1 MGGDLEHG
9 TRGLIAAA
17 DEAVSAAALCKKFGD
32 RLALDDVALS
42 VRKGELFSL
51 LGPSGC
57 GKTTL
62 LRIIAGFEQPDSGEV
77 RIDGRSMSGVP
88 ARLRPTNMVFQQI
101 ALFPHLNVFD
111 NIAFG
116 LRLKGRSSAEVRRRV
131 GEMLDLVRLPGD
143 ELRRPEQL
151 SGGQRQR
158 VALARA
164 MINRPSVLLLDE
176 PLSALDLKL
185 RIQMQAELRRLH
197 RETGATFVFVTHD
210 QGEAFAISDRIAVM
224 DKGRLVQVGSPA
236 ELYERP
242 NSSFVARFIGH
253 TNLLEGPVV
262 QRAADHCVV
271 ECGGVRLIVSTGSAS
286 QGVDGSLAVALRF
299 ERISLRPGGGP
310 LPERNACSG
319 NVIDVAYLGAVVRT
333 TIRTA
338 GGLELTAD
346 IPAASAR
353 MVALGEQISLAWS
366 DEDYVVLQH

>member
-9 TRGLIAAA
+9 ARGLNATAE
-17 DEAVSAAALCKKFGD
+17 EAVSVSALCKRFGD
-32 RLALDDVALS
+32 RMALDDVALS

-62 LRIIAGFEQPDSGEV
+62 LRIIAGFEWPDSGEV
-77 RIDGRSMSGVP
+77 RIDGRSMAGVP

-101 ALFPHLNVFD
+101 ALFPHLNVFE

-116 LRLKGRSSAEVRRRV
+116 LRLQGLSGAEVRRRV

-143 ELRRPEQL
+143 DLRRPEQL

-176 PLSALDLKL
+176 PLNALDLKL
-185 RIQMQAELRRLH
+185 RIRMQAELRRLH

-224 DKGRLVQVGSPA
+224 ENGRPIQVGSPA

-242 NSSFVARFIGH
+242 NSRFVARFIGH
-253 TNLLEGPVV
+253 ANLLEGPAVG
-262 QRAADHCVV
+262 RPAD
-271 ECGGVRLIVSTGSAS
+271 SW
-286 QGVDGSLAVALRF
+286 VALRF
-299 ERISLRPGGGP
+299 ERIVLHPQGAP

-319 NVIDVAYLGAVVRT
+319 SVIDAAYLGAVVRT
-333 TIRTA
+333 TIRTP
-338 GGLELTAD
+338 GGLEMTAD
-346 IPAASAR
+346 IPAAAAR
-353 MVALGEQISLAWS
+353 AVELGRQIALSWS
-366 DEDYVVLQH
+366 EDDYVVLKH

>member
-1 MGGDLEHG
+1 MGGNLEYGEGRDLNG
-9 TRGLIAAA
+9 QAP
-17 DEAVSAAALCKKFGD
+17 AVELAKLCKRFGD
-32 RLALDDVALS
+32 REALQDVTLS
-42 VRKGELFSL
+42 VPKGELFSL

-62 LRIIAGFEQPDSGEV
+62 LRIIAGFAEPDSGDV
-77 RIDGRSMSGVP
+77 RIDGRSMAGVP

-101 ALFPHLNVFD
+101 ALFPHLSVFD
-111 NIAFG
+111 NVAFG
-116 LRLKGRSSAEVRRRV
+116 LRLKGTARAEVRRRV
-131 GEMLDLVRLPGD
+131 DEMLDLVRLPG
-143 ELRRPEQL
+143 EGGRQPGQL

-224 DKGRLVQVGSPA
+224 EGGRLAQVGTPS

-242 NSSFVARFIGH
+242 NSKFVARFIGH
-253 TNLLEGPVV
+253 ANLLEGPIVA
-262 QRAADHCVV
+262 RSAEGCMMDCS
-271 ECGGVRLIVSTGSAS
+271 GVRIAVRGATNGSA
-286 QGVDGSLAVALRF
+286 AVALRY
-299 ERISLRPGGGP
+299 ERVALHDDGAA
-310 LPERNACSG
+310 LPASNACVG
-319 NVIDVAYLGAVVRT
+319 EVIDAAYLGAVVRT
-333 TIRTA
+333 TVRTT

-346 IPAASAR
+346 IPGARASSVR
-353 MVALGEQISLAWS
+353 LGQSIALAWS
-366 DEDYVVLQH
+366 ERDFVLLER

>member
-242 NSSFVARFIGH
+242 NSRFVARFIGH

>member
-17 DEAVSAAALCKKFGD
+17 SEAVSAAALCKKFGD

-242 NSSFVARFIGH
+242 NSRFVARFIGH

>member
-9 TRGLIAAA
+9 ARGLIA
-17 DEAVSAAALCKKFGD
+17 VSVAALCKKFGD
-32 RLALDDVALS
+32 RTALDNVALS

-62 LRIIAGFEQPDSGEV
+62 LRILGGFESADSGDVE
-77 RIDGRSMSGVP
+77 IDGRSMAGVP
-88 ARLRPTNMVFQQI
+88 ARSRPTNMVFQQI
-101 ALFPHLNVFD
+101 ALFPHLNVFE

-116 LRLKGRSSAEVRRRV
+116 LRLKGLSHAEVRRRV
-131 GEMLDLVRLPGD
+131 REMLDLVRLPGD

-224 DKGRLVQVGSPA
+224 ENGRLVQVGSPA

-242 NSSFVARFIGH
+242 NSRFVARFIGH
-253 TNLLEGPVV
+253 ANLLEGPVIE
-262 QRAADHCVV
+262 RAGDHCVV
-271 ECGGVRLIVSTGSAS
+271 DCAGVRLAVRTGGAT
-286 QGVDGSLAVALRF
+286 QAVDGSLAVALRF
-299 ERISLRPGGGP
+299 ERIALRPDGGP
-310 LPERNACSG
+310 MPERNACSG
-319 NVIDVAYLGAVVRT
+319 NVVDAAYLGAVVRT
-333 TIRTA
+333 TIRTS
-338 GGLELTAD
+338 GGLEMTAD

-353 MVALGEQISLAWS
+353 MIALGGQISLAWS
-366 DEDYVVLQH
+366 EDDYVVLKL